1 MRSSVLAALSTA
13 STLAVCVIVSVLMA
27 ANTNRNSLFGAALR
41 FRGNADSG
49 LRLALQAGMAPA
61 AATAVS
67 SSDQTSAP
75 PPPPTTVD
83 ADAEDEGA
91 IKETVQKC
99 VRMAPW
105 GDICVY
111 HNVCFGQGK
120 LKRVVREGEN
130 EEEIARKTGSSV
142 HVAPRSHVALY

>member
-27 ANTNRNSLFGAALR
+27 AKTDRDSLFGAALR

-49 LRLALQAGMAPA
+49 LRLALQAGMEPA
-61 AATAVS
+61 AVS

-99 VRMAPW
+99 VRIAPW

>member
-1 MRSSVLAALSTA
+1 MRNSVVAVISTA
-13 STLAVCVIVSVLMA
+13 STLAVCVLVSALMA
-27 ANTNRNSLFGAALR
+27 AKTDRDTVFGAALR

-49 LRLALQAGMAPA
+49 LRLALQAGMEPA
-61 AATAVS
+61 AVS

-120 LKRVVREGEN
+120 LKRVMREGEN
-130 EEEIARKTGSSV
+130 QEDVARKASSL
-142 HVAPRSHVALY
+142 SQ